1 MQSALS
7 LEGWGSHGRRSSC
20 YENPRTTILGI
31 FRIALPLGDGV
42 EAKSLINLIIG
53 KYGPRNWLYEVFFF
67 FFLTKGQ
74 NLFMQTAQKIKST
87 KRPPNQKTFPLCSLK
102 DVPNPK
108 ILL

>member
-67 FFLTKGQ
+67 FF
-74 NLFMQTAQKIKST
+74 
-87 KRPPNQKTFPLCSLK
+87 SLQRDRIYSCK
-102 DVPNPK
+102 LHK
-108 ILL
+108 K